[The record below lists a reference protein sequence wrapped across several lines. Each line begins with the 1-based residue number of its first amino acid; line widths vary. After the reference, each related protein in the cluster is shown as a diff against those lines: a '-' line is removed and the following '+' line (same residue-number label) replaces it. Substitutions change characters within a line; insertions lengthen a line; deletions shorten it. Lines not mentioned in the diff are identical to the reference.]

1 MPGIGIG
8 SQTTFRSIET
18 GILRQT
24 ALTDPPADQTNLD
37 DVLFYPKRVDAD
49 NVSMFMKIQKVG
61 VLTEEEIAT
70 V

>member
-8 SQTTFRSIET
+8 AQTTFRSVPF
-18 GILRQT
+18 LRQRV
-24 ALTDPPADQTNLD
+24 LTDAPADQTNLD

-49 NVSMFMKIQKVG
+49 NVSIFMKIEKVG
-61 VLTEEEIAT
+61 VVTEEEIAT